1 MRHLI
6 RALAVAATGFGLAS
20 ILILAFAS
28 PTRAAEFRGGD
39 HVVIASD
46 EVIDD
51 DLFVSGNRVEINGTV
66 TGDLFATGSE
76 VTVDGRVGGSAFLSG
91 FSISVSGDIEGS
103 LYSGAFSLVV
113 ERGAEIGRNLY
124 FGGFSL
130 TVEEESSVGRSV
142 YAGTYQ
148 TVIDGDVAGD
158 VKASTSALVVNG
170 SVGGDVSGEV
180 GAADGGAR
188 TVFPGFPGSV
198 PILSPGLDISDAAEI
213 GGKVDVQVSAA
224 GDRSDV
230 GRSIGRTVGRFVSR
244 TVRDRL
250 GEFIAVLLIG
260 GSLLWLWPAAMLLP
274 RKEAKERPL
283 PSAGWGCASVIA
295 VYVLVP
301 IAAILVFVVAL
312 LGGLVTLG
320 QLFGDI
326 LGIGGSTLALF
337 FFTFGFVLSIVTKAI
352 VAFLGGRLILERLMK
367 DFSGSGWANFG
378 ALALGM
384 FIYEILRVI
393 PFFGWLLSVV
403 VTIIGLGA
411 IAIVLRNR
419 YMPPK
424 TVVEAAA

>member
-6 RALAVAATGFGLAS
+6 RVLVVATAGLGLAAF
-20 ILILAFAS
+20 LILAFAS

-51 DLFVSGNRVEINGTV
+51 DLFVSGNRIEINGTI

-103 LYSGAFSLVV
+103 LYSGAYSLVV
-113 ERGAEIGRNLY
+113 ERGGEIGRNVY

-130 TVEEESSVGRSV
+130 TIEDGSTVGRSV
-142 YAGTYQ
+142 YTGTYQ

-158 VKASTSALVVNG
+158 VNASTSALVVNG
-170 SVGGDVSGEV
+170 SVGGDVTGKV
-180 GAADGGAR
+180 GTADGGAG

-198 PILSPGLDISDAAEI
+198 PILSPGLDISDAANI
-213 GGKVDVQVSAA
+213 GGEVDVQVSAA
-224 GDRSDV
+224 GDGSDV
-230 GRSIGRTVGRFVSR
+230 GRSIGRTVERFVSR

-260 GSLLWLWPAAMLLP
+260 GLLLWLWPAAMLLL
-274 RKEAKERPL
+274 REEAKERPL
-283 PSAGWGCASVIA
+283 PTAGWGCASFIA
-295 VYVLVP
+295 VYVLLPV
-301 IAAILVFVVAL
+301 AAILVFVVAL

-337 FFTFGFVLSIVTKAI
+337 FFTFTFVVSIVTKAI
-352 VAFLGGRLILERLMK
+352 IAFLGGRLILERLMK

-403 VTIIGLGA
+403 VTIVGLGA

-424 TVVEAAA
+424 AAELAT

>member
-1 MRHLI
+1 VKNRHKYLLVPAI
-6 RALAVAATGFGLAS
+6 GLGLAAV
-20 ILILAFAS
+20 LILAFTS

-39 HVVIASD
+39 HVVIAAD

-51 DLFVSGNRVEINGTV
+51 DLFVSGNKIEINGTV

-76 VTVDGRVGGSAFLSG
+76 VTVDGQVGGSAFISG
-91 FSISVSGDIEGS
+91 FSMSVAGKIEGS
-103 LYSGAFSLVV
+103 LYSGAYSLTV
-113 ERGAEIGRNLY
+113 ERGADIGRNLY

-130 TVEEESSVGRSV
+130 TVEEGSSVGRSV
-142 YAGTYQ
+142 YTGTYQ
-148 TVIDGDVAGD
+148 TVIDGDVEGD
-158 VKASTSALVVNG
+158 VNASTSALVIGG
-170 SVGGDVSGEV
+170 SVGGDVTGEV
-180 GAADGGAR
+180 SEADGGAS
-188 TVFPGFPGSV
+188 TVFPGFPGSA
-198 PILSPGLDISDAAEI
+198 PILSPGLDISDSADI
-213 GGKVDVQVSAA
+213 GGAVDIQVSERDQPDP
-224 GDRSDV
+224 GS
-230 GRSIGRTVGRFVSR
+230 TVLRFVGR

-260 GSLLWLWPAAMLLP
+260 GLLLWLWPAAMLLP

-295 VYVLVP
+295 VYVLLP
-301 IAAILVFVVAL
+301 IAAVLVVVFAL
-312 LGGLVTLG
+312 LGGLITLG

-337 FFTFGFVLSIVTKAI
+337 FFAFGFVLSIVTKAI

-403 VTIIGLGA
+403 VTIVGLGA

-419 YMPPK
+419 YMPQK
-424 TVVEAAA
+424 TAEAAA

>member
-1 MRHLI
+1 VKNRHKYL
-6 RALAVAATGFGLAS
+6 LVPVVGLGLAA

-28 PTRAAEFRGGD
+28 PTRAAEFRSGD
-39 HVVIASD
+39 HVVIAAD

-51 DLFVSGNRVEINGTV
+51 DLFISGNKIEINGTV

-76 VTVDGRVGGSAFLSG
+76 VTVDGQVGGSAFLSG
-91 FSISVSGDIEGS
+91 FSVSVAGNIEGS
-103 LYSGAFSLVV
+103 LYSGGYSLVV
-113 ERGAEIGRNLY
+113 DRGADIGRNLY

-130 TVEEESSVGRSV
+130 TVEEGSSVGRSV
-142 YAGTYQ
+142 YTGTYQ
-148 TVIDGDVAGD
+148 TVINGDVEGD
-158 VKASTSALVVNG
+158 VNASTSALVIGG
-170 SVGGDVSGEV
+170 SVGGDVIGEV
-180 GAADGGAR
+180 SEADGGAR
-188 TVFPGFPGSV
+188 MVFPGFPGSAPV
-198 PILSPGLDISDAAEI
+198 LSPGLDISDSADI
-213 GGKVDVQVSAA
+213 GGDVDIQVSER
-224 GDRSDV
+224 DQPDP
-230 GRSIGRTVGRFVSR
+230 GRTVLRFVSR

-260 GSLLWLWPAAMLLP
+260 GLLLWLWPAAMLLP
-274 RKEAKERPL
+274 RKEAKERLL

-295 VYVLVP
+295 VYVLLP
-301 IAAILVFVVAL
+301 IAAVLVVVFAL

-393 PFFGWLLSVV
+393 PFFGWVLSVV

-424 TVVEAAA
+424 TAEASA

>member
-1 MRHLI
+1 MN
-6 RALAVAATGFGLAS
+6 RARRYAVIAVAGVGLATV
-20 ILILAFAS
+20 LAFAIARPAS
-28 PTRAAEFRGGD
+28 ATEFRGGD

-91 FSISVSGDIEGS
+91 FTMSVAGDIEGS
-103 LYSGAFSLVV
+103 LYSGAYSLVI
-113 ERGAEIGRNLY
+113 ERGADIGRNVY

-130 TVEEESSVGRSV
+130 SIEDDSSVGRSV
-142 YAGTYQ
+142 YTGTYQ
-148 TVIDGDVAGD
+148 TVIDGDVEGD
-158 VKASTSALVVNG
+158 VNASASALIISG
-170 SVGGDVSGEV
+170 SVGGDVTGEV
-180 GAADGGAR
+180 STADGGVSTA
-188 TVFPGFPGSV
+188 FPGFPGSV
-198 PILSPGLDISDAAEI
+198 PILSPGLDISDSADI
-213 GGKVDVQVSAA
+213 GGDVDVQVSDT
-224 GDRSDV
+224 DRPEP
-230 GRSIGRTVGRFVSR
+230 GRFIRRFVSR

-250 GEFIAVLLIG
+250 GEFLAVLMVG
-260 GSLLWLWPAAMLLP
+260 GLLLWLWPVAMLLP
-274 RKEAKERPL
+274 EEEARDKPL
-283 PSAGWGCASVIA
+283 PSAGWGCVSVIA
-295 VYVLVP
+295 IYVLLP
-301 IAAILVFVVAL
+301 IAAVLVFVVAL

-326 LGIGGSTLALF
+326 LGIGGSTLALIF
-337 FFTFGFVLSIVTKAI
+337 LIFTFVLSIVTKAI
-352 VAFLGGRLILERLMK
+352 VAFLGGRWILDRLMS
-367 DFSGSGWANFG
+367 DFSGSSWANFG

-393 PFFGWLLSVV
+393 PFLGWLLSVV

-424 TVVEAAA
+424 AASEAAA